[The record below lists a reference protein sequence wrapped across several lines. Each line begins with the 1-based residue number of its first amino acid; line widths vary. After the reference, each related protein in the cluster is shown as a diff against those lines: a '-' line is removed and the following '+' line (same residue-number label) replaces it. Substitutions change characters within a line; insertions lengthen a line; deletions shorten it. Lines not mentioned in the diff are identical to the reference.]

1 MTSESQVP
9 CCDNCPMA
17 WTSRDSI
24 YKPQDMGF
32 DVGIL
37 LHRVQGLVWFEPA
50 VSHIGRGSKC
60 KFKPLPQWRNVN
72 SLRAQTH
79 TWIPSLWIHSL
90 RFESARIHLKL

>member
-32 DVGIL
+32 DVGTL

-50 VSHIGRGSKC
+50 VSHIGRGIKHSIDEPRK
-60 KFKPLPQWRNVN
+60 L
-72 SLRAQTH
+72 LRLVH
-79 TWIPSLWIHSL
+79 GLL
-90 RFESARIHLKL
+90 

>member
-32 DVGIL
+32 DVGTL

-50 VSHIGRGSKC
+50 VSHIGRGIKC
-60 KFKPLPQWRNVN
+60 KFKPLTPFVN
-72 SLRAQTH
+72 
-79 TWIPSLWIHSL
+79 
-90 RFESARIHLKL
+90 